1 MNIAGASG
9 LERLQVAG
17 FKGRF
22 VADND
27 LRQRGLHIWP
37 IAHHGD
43 VRQAC
48 ALPARSYLLRWLP
61 IRLPPPLPA
70 NDSALAAAL
79 EKANGSLVEVDPKDF
94 QTRLQTTGGAIVPL
108 PCRSGLGGH
117 FGVHFGP
124 RIGRLSIQLW
134 GALWLISGRDFE
146 PDFGHQNDD
155 RKSELPY

>member
-48 ALPARSYLLRWLP
+48 ALPPRVHRLRWLP
-61 IRLPPPLPA
+61 IRLQPPLPA

-79 EKANGSLVEVDPKDF
+79 EQANGSLVEVDPKDV
-94 QTRLQTTGGAIVPL
+94 QARLQTAGGTVIPL
-108 PCRSGLGGH
+108 PYRSGLGRN
-117 FGVHFGP
+117 FAYQFGP
-124 RIGRLSIQLW
+124 RSGPLFVHLW
-134 GALWLISGRDFE
+134 GGLW
-146 PDFGHQNDD
+146 
-155 RKSELPY
+155 